1 VEKSVVERDAA
12 KEREEGRGVME
23 EGRRKREEGRRCGG
37 RGMKVLGKRE
47 FSAGEKG
54 V

>member
-23 EGRRKREEGRRCGG
+23 EGRGKKVRGKRDEGTGEEG
-37 RGMKVLGKRE
+37 V
-47 FSAGEKG
+47 
-54 V
+54 